1 MIKLITHFSKFLFLS
16 VVLLASTFSLTQA
29 QVITQR
35 FAPGTKSLPNEQI
48 PTLTLPPV
56 DLTNY
61 LLEDAQRTKDQSPFR
76 FGANIAVDID
86 LLAVASRTDTPTE
99 RIYRYQLYSA
109 GAYSLNLI
117 LDQLKLVAG
126 AQLYL
131 YDPAI
136 TMQIG
141 PITDQQNIQTGEFW
155 TDLLQGD
162 HLILELRE
170 PINSPAASQV
180 HIRNVVHG
188 YRNVFPS
195 QEKINE
201 SGSCEVNMAC
211 FPEHQFEGDG
221 VVIILTSG
229 GSAYCTG
236 SILNDSRQSFR
247 SFLLSANHCQ
257 VDANSLIRFK
267 YQSPNCTPTSA
278 PAQTVTMNGSDFRAN
293 YGGSDVSLRE
303 LKQQIPSEA
312 SVTYLGWNRAN
323 ANASNAFGI
332 HHPEG
337 DVKKISFTNANTQIT
352 TYNGVSSLLAYWNNQ
367 GVTEPGSS
375 GSPLFDGNGRVIG
388 QLYGGPSY
396 CGASGTNRSDYYGRF
411 FTSWTGGGTS
421 ATRLSDWLDPTN
433 LGNVT
438 TNGMKPVLSGAT
450 TVTNAGSFSINTGTA
465 SITSWSIVGSAS
477 AVSPTSGTGN
487 VANLAVLSPA
497 NSLTIVFSVNAGQS
511 YPIQFRQVF
520 DAVKSPDIIPIL
532 YARPFPVYGTSTFS
546 VVVDVFE
553 LNSVTTNG
561 LITVKVTKD
570 PKTTLTLDGNLTT
583 IGERS
588 VQNSFWTFTSDTNYY
603 TLTTSQPITGG
614 DKLSFGLT
622 GVLNAA
628 NTTGVINCSATVLGG
643 GDSKPNNN
651 VDADKIEYFQQ

>member
-1 MIKLITHFSKFLFLS
+1 MKSITRL
-16 VVLLASTFSLTQA
+16 VNNLLLVSILLVSAFPVAQA

-35 FAPGTKSLPNEQI
+35 FAPGTKSLPTEPI

-56 DLTNY
+56 DLTTY

-86 LLAVASRTDTPTE
+86 LLTVASRTDTPTE

-117 LDQLKLVAG
+117 LDQLTLVSG

-131 YDPAI
+131 YDPAV

-141 PITDQQNIQTGEFW
+141 PITDQQNIRTGEFW
-155 TDLLQGD
+155 SDLLQGD
-162 HLILELRE
+162 RLILELRE
-170 PINSPAASQV
+170 PINSPIASQV

-188 YRNVFPS
+188 YKNVFPS

-211 FPEHQFEGDG
+211 FPARQFEGDG
-221 VVIILTSG
+221 VIIILTSG

-247 SFLLSANHCQ
+247 SFLLSANHCG
-257 VDANSLIRFK
+257 VADNSLIRFK

-293 YGGSDVSLRE
+293 YAGSDVSLRE
-303 LKQQIPSEA
+303 LKQQIPATA
-312 SVTYLGWNRAN
+312 SVTYLGWNRTN

-337 DVKKISFTNANTQIT
+337 DVKKISFTNANTEFA
-352 TYNGVSSLLAYWNNQ
+352 TYGGANTLLAYWNNQ

-388 QLYGGPSY
+388 QLYGGPST
-396 CGASGTNRSDYYGRF
+396 CAATGTSRSDYYGRF
-411 FTSWTGGGTS
+411 FTSWTGGGTAS
-421 ATRLSDWLDPTN
+421 SRLSNWLDPTN
-433 LGNVT
+433 LGNLT
-438 TNGMKPVLSGAT
+438 TSGVKSALSGPT
-450 TVTNAGSFSINTGTA
+450 TVTNAGSFSMNTGTA
-465 SITSWSIVGSAS
+465 SVTSWSIAGAAS
-477 AVSPTSGTGN
+477 AVTPTSGTGN
-487 VANLAVLSPA
+487 VANLAVLSSV

-511 YPIQFRQVF
+511 YPIQFSQVF
-520 DAVKSPDIIPIL
+520 DAVKTSDIIPIV
-532 YARPFPVYGTSTFS
+532 YARPSPVYGSSTVS
-546 VVVDVFE
+546 LVVDVVE
-553 LNSVTTNG
+553 LNSVATNG

-570 PKTTLTLDGNLTT
+570 TKATLTFDGSLTTLG
-583 IGERS
+583 GRS
-588 VQNSFWTFTSDTNYY
+588 VQNSSWTFSSDANYY
-603 TLTTSQPITGG
+603 TLTTTQPVTGG
-614 DKLSFGLT
+614 DKLSLGLD
-622 GVLNAA
+622 GILNAA
-628 NTTGVINCSATVLGG
+628 STTGVVNCSATVIGG
-643 GDSKPNNN
+643 GDGKLNNN